1 MKTHLLV
8 FDSSQASRKEVI
20 QKVDRIPMIVNWYA
34 FFENTL
40 CLASEEDAKSLS
52 KLLRTEFPKLR
63 FLISEV
69 EPQNKAG
76 WLPQSIWEFLN
87 HPEPAHRK
95 ADA

>member
-1 MKTHLLV
+1 VKTHLLV

-20 QKVDRIPMIVNWYA
+20 QKVDRIPAIVNRYA

-52 KLLRTEFPKLR
+52 NLLRHDFPKPR
-63 FLISEV
+63 FLISEI
-69 EPQNKAG
+69 EPQNKGG
-76 WLPQSIWEFLN
+76 WLPEPIWEFLN
-87 HPEPAHRK
+87 DPKPAK